1 MMSDDNCLRL
11 RKSKVQLIY
20 NLHCL
25 NWVCMV
31 HSCYSH
37 TTLARTHSWHTHIHT
52 HTHTHHA
59 HTHSWHTHIHTHTPH
74 THTHTHT
81 AGTPGP
87 IESPIARA
95 DSQTAITISWLYPL
109 DHNDLDPL
117 LLRFD
122 ILYNE
127 GNTFNEAT
135 AQRINNIVPLL
146 VNGEISTTDY
156 QLRTLNPGTDYMVTV
171 RASSSGSQGAMTGN
185 NLAFVTTYG
194 NGKLYRTKVF

>member
-1 MMSDDNCLRL
+1 M
-11 RKSKVQLIY
+11 
-20 NLHCL
+20 
-25 NWVCMV
+25 VCKLG
-31 HSCYSH
+31 YS
-37 TTLARTHSWHTHIHT
+37 HT
-52 HTHTHHA
+52 HTHTPH
-59 HTHSWHTHIHTHTPH
+59 HTH
-74 THTHTHT
+74 HTHTHT

-95 DSQTAITISWLYPL
+95 DSQTEITISWLYPL

-135 AQRINNIVPLL
+135 ALRISDIIPLL
-146 VNGEISTTDY
+146 ENGEVSTTDY

-171 RASSSGSQGAMTGN
+171 RASSSASQGAMTGN

-194 NGKLYRTKVF
+194 NGKLYWTKVF